1 MVKRDTKTSGAATAA
16 VSRRD
21 MLKAGGLLGLG
32 IAGAGALSACA
43 PKGAGGSK
51 ASSAPRGGDDIAWD
65 EEADVV
71 VIGSGTG
78 AYTAMRCANDGL
90 DVIVLEKNS
99 QAGGSTIFSSSVV
112 WAPCNDLEKAEGI
125 EDSREEAL
133 TYIKALSGD
142 TFLPEEAAA
151 FVDNVNAAVKNAAQI
166 AGIEWTI
173 WPGGIDYSVFLP
185 GGKKRG
191 RAILP
196 KVPEGD
202 TPIGKLNKAII
213 EAAEALGARFLT
225 ETPATQFISRTTE
238 DGAIEVLGVA
248 ARSGRKTINVRARR
262 AVVLAS
268 GGFDWN
274 QAMMKNYLRTP
285 ARYSWGIAT
294 DDGDG
299 QKMAMKLGADLRFM
313 NEAFLS
319 PGYKKEFQE
328 AHEQGMSRLSTIIRD
343 DGKRG
348 IVFVNKHGR
357 RFTNECATYDS
368 VGRSFGGFENNGENR
383 SWANLPAWAI
393 VDQAGADGHAFN
405 GGELGTPGPSYTRY
419 ETLEALAEGCGIDK
433 EGLLAQ
439 IARFNEHAERGEDPD
454 FGRGQDYYGQNS
466 AYVSSGYEGAFR
478 TLQPISTPPFYAA
491 EIVPVVLGTMGGIKT
506 NAQAQTVDMEGNV
519 IERLYAQGNVSGIGA
534 GGACYVGGGGTL
546 GPAIAY
552 GEIAA
557 NQIHNLDSWA

>member
-1 MVKRDTKTSGAATAA
+1 MTKQQGI
-16 VSRRD
+16 SRRD
-21 MLKAGGLLGLG
+21 MLKMGGLMGLG
-32 IAGAGALSACA
+32 ALGAGALAGCA
-43 PKGAGGSK
+43 PQTK
-51 ASSAPRGGDDIAWD
+51 GGDGASTVAATGTETIWD

-90 DVIVLEKNS
+90 DVIVLEKNA

-112 WAPCNDLEKAEGI
+112 WAPCNDLSNAEGI
-125 EDSREEAL
+125 QDSREEAL
-133 TYIKALSGD
+133 TYIEALSGD
-142 TFLPEEAAA
+142 TFLPDEAAA
-151 FVDNVNAAVKNAAQI
+151 FLDNINAAIRNSTDI
-166 AGIEWTI
+166 AGVEWAI
-173 WPGGIDYSVFLP
+173 WPAGIDYSVFMP
-185 GGKKRG
+185 GGKERG

-196 KVPEGD
+196 KVPEGE
-202 TPIGKLNKAII
+202 TSIGKFNGPVID
-213 EAAEALGARFLT
+213 AATKLGARFLT
-225 ETPATQFISRTTE
+225 STPAKQLISRTAQ
-238 DGAIEVLGVA
+238 DGTIEVLGVA
-248 ARSGRKTINVRARR
+248 AESKGKLINVRARR
-262 AVVLAS
+262 GVVLAS

-274 QAMMKNYLRTP
+274 MGMMENYLRTP

-313 NEAFLS
+313 AEAFLS
-319 PGYKKEFQE
+319 PGYKKEFE
-328 AHEQGMSRLSTIIRD
+328 DAREKGMSQLSTIIRD
-343 DGKRG
+343 DAKRG
-348 IVFVNKHGR
+348 IIFVNKHGM
-357 RFTNECATYDS
+357 RFTNECASYDC

-405 GGELGTPGPSYTRY
+405 GGEPGTPGPSYVKY
-419 ETLEALAEGCGIDK
+419 DTLEALAEGCGIDK

-439 IARFNEHAERGEDPD
+439 IERFNEYAEKGEDPD

-466 AYVSSGYEGAFR
+466 IYTSTDYEGAFR

-506 NAQAQTVDMEGNV
+506 NAQAQTIDMDGNV
-519 IERLYAQGNVSGIGA
+519 IGRLYAQGNVSGIGA
-534 GGACYVGGGGTL
+534 GGACYVGGGGTI
-546 GPAIAY
+546 GPGIAY

-557 NQIHNLDSWA
+557 NQILELENWS

>member
-1 MVKRDTKTSGAATAA
+1 MNQQGMT
-16 VSRRD
+16 RREA
-21 MLKAGGLLGLG
+21 LKFGSLLGLG
-32 IAGAGALSACA
+32 AAAAGALAGCA
-43 PKGAGGSK
+43 PKTVGSNQ
-51 ASSAPRGGDDIAWD
+51 AMAATNDEADVTWD

-90 DVIVLEKNS
+90 DVIVLEKNA

-112 WAPCNDLEKAEGI
+112 WAPCNDLSIAEGI

-133 TYIKALSGD
+133 TYIEALSGD
-142 TFLPEEAAA
+142 TFLPDEAAA
-151 FVDNVNAAVKNAAQI
+151 FIDNINAAVRNSTDI
-166 AGIEWTI
+166 AGVEWAI
-173 WPGGIDYSVFLP
+173 WPAGIDYSVFLP
-185 GGKKRG
+185 GGKERG

-196 KVPEGD
+196 KVPEGE
-202 TPIGKLNKAII
+202 TSIGKFNGPII
-213 EAAEALGARFLT
+213 EAATRLGARFMT
-225 ETPATQFISRTTE
+225 NTPAKRFISRTAA
-238 DGAIEVLGVA
+238 DGTIEVLGVVA
-248 ARSGRKTINVRARR
+248 DSNGKLINVKARR

-274 QAMMKNYLRTP
+274 MSMMENYLRTP

-299 QKMAMKLGADLRFM
+299 QKMAMRLGADLRFM
-313 NEAFLS
+313 SEAFLS
-319 PGYKKEFQE
+319 PGYKKEFEE
-328 AHEQGMSRLSTIIRD
+328 AHERGMSQLSTIIRD
-343 DGKRG
+343 DAKRG
-348 IVFVNKHGR
+348 IIFVNAHGK
-357 RFTNECATYDS
+357 RFTNECASYDC

-405 GGELGTPGPSYTRY
+405 GGEPGTPGPSYVKY
-419 ETLEALAEGCGIDK
+419 DTLEELAEGCGIDK

-439 IARFNEHAERGEDPD
+439 IARFNEYAERGEDPD

-466 AYVSSGYEGAFR
+466 IYTSTDYEGPFR
-478 TLQPISTPPFYAA
+478 TLQPIATPPFYAA

-506 NAQAQTVDMEGNV
+506 NANAETIDMDGNV
-519 IERLYAQGNVSGIGA
+519 IGRLYAQGNVSGIGA
-534 GGACYVGGGGTL
+534 GGACYVGGGGTI
-546 GPAIAY
+546 GPGIAY

-557 NQIHNLDSWA
+557 NQIQGLSDWA

>member
-1 MVKRDTKTSGAATAA
+1 MSQQGM
-16 VSRRD
+16 SRRD
-21 MLKAGGLLGLG
+21 MLKIGGLVGL
-32 IAGAGALSACA
+32 GALSANALAGCA
-43 PKGAGGSK
+43 PQTRGSGK
-51 ASSAPRGGDDIAWD
+51 AVAAPLDGTEAAWD

-90 DVIVLEKNS
+90 DVIVLEKNV

-112 WAPCNDLEKAEGI
+112 WAPCNDLSNAEGI
-125 EDSREEAL
+125 QDSREEAL
-133 TYIKALSGD
+133 AYIEALSGD
-142 TFLPEEAAA
+142 TFLPDEAAA
-151 FVDNVNAAVKNAAQI
+151 FLDNINAAVRNSTDI
-166 AGIEWTI
+166 AGVEWAI
-173 WPGGIDYSVFLP
+173 WPAGIDYSVFLP
-185 GGKKRG
+185 GGKERG

-196 KVPEGD
+196 KVAEGE
-202 TPIGKLNKAII
+202 TSIGKFNGPVI
-213 EAAEALGARFLT
+213 EAATKLGARFMT
-225 ETPATQFISRTTE
+225 NAPAKQLISRTTQ

-248 ARSGRKTINVRARR
+248 AESNGKPINVRARR

-274 QAMMKNYLRTP
+274 QGMMENYLRTP

-313 NEAFLS
+313 AEAFLS
-319 PGYKKEFQE
+319 PGYKKEFE
-328 AHEQGMSRLSTIIRD
+328 DAREQGMSQLSTIIRD
-343 DGKRG
+343 DAKRG
-348 IVFVNKHGR
+348 IVFVNRHGK
-357 RFTNECATYDS
+357 RFTNECASYDC

-405 GGELGTPGPSYTRY
+405 GGELGKPGPSYKKYDTL
-419 ETLEALAEGCGIDK
+419 ETLAEDCGIDK
-433 EGLLAQ
+433 DGLLAQ
-439 IARFNEHAERGEDPD
+439 IERFNDFAERGEDPD

-466 AYVSSGYEGAFR
+466 VYTSTDYEGPFR

-506 NAQAQTVDMEGNV
+506 NARAETVDMDGNV

-534 GGACYVGGGGTL
+534 GGACYVGGGGTI
-546 GPAIAY
+546 GPGIAY

-557 NQIHNLDSWA
+557 NQILGLEEWS